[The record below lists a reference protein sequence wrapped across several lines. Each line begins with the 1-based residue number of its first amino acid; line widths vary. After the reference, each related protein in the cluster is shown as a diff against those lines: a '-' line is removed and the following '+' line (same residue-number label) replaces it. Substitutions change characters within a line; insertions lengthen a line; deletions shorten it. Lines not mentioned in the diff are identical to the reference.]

1 MKKIFLLLALG
12 SVFLLVGCQSSNK
25 LIKTEESLFCTAC
38 KSETVTTI
46 VKGLNNTRY
55 KCPKCYSVRQYD
67 DYGSEIIHTCSDCGR
82 ALEKCPICR
91 EQDD

>member
-1 MKKIFLLLALG
+1 MGKIYVGLTLSLTFFLM
-12 SVFLLVGCQSSNK
+12 GCQSSGK
-25 LIKTEESLFCTAC
+25 LLETKESPFCTLC
-38 KSETVTTI
+38 KTETVTTI

-67 DYGSEIIHTCSDCGR
+67 TYGSEIIHTCTNCGQ
-82 ALEKCPICR
+82 ALQKCPICI